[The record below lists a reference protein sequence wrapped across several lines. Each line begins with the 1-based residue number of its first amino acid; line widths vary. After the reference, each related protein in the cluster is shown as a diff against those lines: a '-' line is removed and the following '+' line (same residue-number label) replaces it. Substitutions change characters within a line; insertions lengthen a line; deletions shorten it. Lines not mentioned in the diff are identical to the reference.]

1 MIYFLLTSL
10 LSLYVELVRGHNI
23 NAASSALR
31 QLLDDSTPSPTPF
44 PTPSPTREP
53 RLDGDPCMDPS
64 NVKFIPQA
72 GFLQGTGIV
81 ESWRLDWPYPYNWEQ
96 WNKTSPP
103 DFFETT
109 FVQNATARVR
119 RYTAGKQKMEAD
131 HTLNF
136 GETLQLY
143 MHAVSPRDPVQLT
156 ECNWESVTEYFEKG
170 GAGLRI
176 DVESTSSFTV
186 KDLNNTWT
194 RTSGPINGTRSYA
207 IVVGYTSTV
216 VLTLPQANVIG
227 AEFIEDDLKP
237 GNPNMPGM
245 YGEGGGWCITSQ
257 HEAAAQEIDERPM
270 NGIAAYFSRAFFP
283 DPDNDCFG
291 FTGVFINTEG
301 GFDST
306 PEPTPSPTSPP
317 TTPSPTAS
325 DAHHRKISFIGL
337 LATLLA
343 VAAVF

>member
-1 MIYFLLTSL
+1 MIYFLIASL
-10 LSLYVELVRGHNI
+10 LSLNVELVRGHSI
-23 NAASSALR
+23 NPASSALR
-31 QLLDDSTPSPTPF
+31 RLLADSTPGPTPF

-53 RLDGDPCMDPS
+53 RLDVGACLDPS
-64 NVKFIPQA
+64 NVKFTPQL
-72 GFLQGTGIV
+72 GLLEGTGIV
-81 ESWRLDWPYPYNWEQ
+81 ETWRLDWPYPYNSTF
-96 WNKTSPP
+96 NASSSLN
-103 DFFETT
+103 DDFETT

-156 ECNWESVTEYFEKG
+156 ECTWASVTEYFEKG

-176 DVESTSSFTV
+176 DVENTSSFTV
-186 KDLNNTWT
+186 KDLDNAWT
-194 RTSGPINGTRSYA
+194 KTSGPINGTRSYA

-216 VLTLPQANVIG
+216 ELTLPQANVIG

-237 GNPNMPGM
+237 GYPNMPGLS
-245 YGEGGGWCITSQ
+245 GSGGGWCIASQ
-257 HEAAAQEIDERPM
+257 HEEYAEDIDERPR
-270 NGIAAYFSRAFFP
+270 NGIAAYMSRAFFP
-283 DPDNDCFG
+283 EDDDCFG
-291 FTGVFINTEG
+291 FIGVFTNTEG
-301 GFDST
+301 GFYNT
-306 PEPTPSPTSPP
+306 PEPTPSPTSP
-317 TTPSPTAS
+317 SPTAAPTAS
-325 DAHHRKISFIGL
+325 NAHHRKISFFGM